1 MRVGGKSPISRL
13 RNRQEIA
20 VEPPRPRETRSRAAL
35 AGPGHFAC
43 GFLGCS
49 VPFIFIK
56 ACFLL
61 LLQTQSQ
68 DEFSACSSGPAAPQA
83 PLPQRTFHSTS
94 QLLIYCVHLHQW
106 RVGPQAQAP
115 LSDSF
120 PPGLWCIT
128 QELLTKNAMN
138 EQVHKPRRNIFFTGL
153 VATTHFFFSS
163 ALLFCLGFFVV
174 VVYFLIGV

>member
-1 MRVGGKSPISRL
+1 MSILLRINSSLRVGGKSPISRL

-68 DEFSACSSGPAAPQA
+68 DEFSACSSGAQQHLRLLSRRELFTPRHNCLFTVSTSTSGEWALRLRHPCLTLSPQA
-83 PLPQRTFHSTS
+83 CGV
-94 QLLIYCVHLHQW
+94 LLRSY
-106 RVGPQAQAP
+106 
-115 LSDSF
+115 
-120 PPGLWCIT
+120 
-128 QELLTKNAMN
+128 LLRM
-138 EQVHKPRRNIFFTGL
+138 P
-153 VATTHFFFSS
+153 
-163 ALLFCLGFFVV
+163 
-174 VVYFLIGV
+174 